1 MNAQMRAIVCDGR
14 GTLSVTTRP
23 SPTFSDQPKRSW
35 AKVRIK
41 AFGVNRADLLQRA
54 GHYPPPPGVNAEILG
69 LEFAG
74 VIEEVVT
81 GEMADPIESAR

>member
-1 MNAQMRAIVCDGR
+1 MSTLMRAIVCDDR

-35 AKVRIK
+35 AKVRVE

-54 GHYPPPPGVNAEILG
+54 GHYPPPPGVSAEILG
-69 LEFAG
+69 LEFLL
-74 VIEEVVT
+74 
-81 GEMADPIESAR
+81 